1 MGLSSI
7 IGANSQYYNLI
18 KQGIKATTL
27 RGETIANNI
36 ANVNTKNYKKF
47 TVVFEDNLKAN
58 SSDKISLNKNNDR
71 HISSNS
77 STGEISVQK
86 DTGTSMR
93 TDGNNVDLEVE
104 KSNQAANTLKYEAL
118 VQLAST
124 KLGNTSYVI
133 TTNS

>member
-7 IGANSQYYNLI
+7 IGADSNSYNLL
-18 KQGIKATTL
+18 KKGIKATTL

-47 TVVFEDNLKAN
+47 SVIFEDNLK
-58 SSDKISLNKNNDR
+58 SDSKDTISLNTNNNK
-71 HISSNS
+71 HISSS
-77 STGEISVQK
+77 SNAGQISIKK
-86 DTGTSMR
+86 DTSTSMR

-104 KSNQAANTLKYEAL
+104 KSNQAANTLKYQAL

-124 KLGNTSYVI
+124 RISNTSYVI

>member
-7 IGANSQYYNLI
+7 IGADSNSYNLL
-18 KQGIKATTL
+18 KKGIKATTL

-47 TVVFEDNLKAN
+47 SVIFEDNLK
-58 SSDKISLNKNNDR
+58 SDSKDTISLNTNNNK
-71 HISSNS
+71 HISSS
-77 STGEISVQK
+77 SSAGQISIKK
-86 DTGTSMR
+86 DTSTSMR

-104 KSNQAANTLKYEAL
+104 KSNQAANTLKYQAL

-124 KLGNTSYVI
+124 RISNTSYVI

>member
-7 IGANSQYYNLI
+7 IGADSNSYNLL
-18 KQGIKATTL
+18 KKGIKATTL

-47 TVVFEDNLKAN
+47 SVIFEDNLK
-58 SSDKISLNKNNDR
+58 SDSKDTISLNTNNNK
-71 HISSNS
+71 HISSS
-77 STGEISVQK
+77 SSAGQISIKK
-86 DTGTSMR
+86 DTSTSMR

-104 KSNQAANTLKYEAL
+104 KSNQAANTLKYQAL
-118 VQLAST
+118 VQVARTRRS
-124 KLGNTSYVI
+124 NTSYVI